1 MARGATISHSVLM
14 DSHDIQHT
22 QDEPEVRQPDMLITV
37 GRAVILLAVAAALG
51 YVSSGLLLVGGVALS
66 GCFFSCGE
74 PHYVGGALAAVGFS
88 VTTALAIAAA
98 IAAFVDVTFLRVA
111 VRVWLVIAPITAAAA
126 VLIVAGVL

>member
-1 MARGATISHSVLM
+1 M

-66 GCFFSCGE
+66 GCSFSCDE

-98 IAAFVDVTFLRVA
+98 IAASVDVTFLRVA